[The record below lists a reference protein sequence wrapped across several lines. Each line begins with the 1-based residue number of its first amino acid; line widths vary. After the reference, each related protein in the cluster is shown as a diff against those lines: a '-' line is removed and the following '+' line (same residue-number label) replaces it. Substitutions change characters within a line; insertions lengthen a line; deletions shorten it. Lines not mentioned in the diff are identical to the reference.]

1 MKQYTP
7 HNSTDSSQ
15 AHFIMQD
22 SNLSHSIPS
31 EAGQSKIKR
40 LDALMEFLHITI
52 ISLQQ
57 DSSQAHLDTLIQE
70 LSSLSHTDIDL
81 LVTHSNG
88 KILLIELITLL
99 RERIYTLLTQGALCG
114 VKYLSLL
121 LFTHISTHTKL
132 ENIAQDMRFDVFI
145 TMAQKNLFVDAN
157 SDVENLLFIELYIVA
172 KILRDMGDFERIVC
186 EYISLIS
193 LVDIN
198 LPLSLEHANFILK
211 NFENLG
217 VDMSVMLNALK
228 NQLNKEAYFAY
239 PRFRRRSILNW
250 QLHCFWNV
258 PHFFNHHA
266 WLELYE
272 VWKELLY
279 IMFENGGVE
288 GIDEA
293 MYMQFFMYHMC
304 GNNFHTQEQWARFC
318 EDIDRVAVRHY
329 ESFAKAQGIY
339 GTQGMYNE
347 TKKQQSE
354 KIRIGIL
361 RDRLVANSP
370 YKVEFSLLSNL
381 MSNESFT
388 DRYEIRIYV
397 MKLLEKSVDDEKIVQ
412 SYENL
417 GIPVVDVVSSFN
429 AQGFYNSHLQKALA
443 IKEVLN
449 ADNISILIS
458 PNNGYGISDF
468 ILASRSAKK
477 QIYYSHGNFV
487 YDVFCV
493 DSKMTHICQ
502 NKRHI
507 THEGYEFYGVPV
519 KMLERFYNPPLDA
532 QVREKITQIRN
543 EFPQDSVILGTIGR
557 LTKLNSKE
565 YWQCVVEIMQRYP
578 QSIYL
583 ACGGGNQSLISECIT
598 SCFTQEAEAKEF
610 LQRVYF
616 TGYVDSGIY
625 GHIID
630 IWLDSFPLEQGESR
644 IEYVAKGGLS
654 IVLSKIPQ
662 EQRIENTKTSLKQW
676 QNIPN
681 KDGSHKT
688 QKEYEQALRLIK
700 ESQPPLLAFSY
711 KEYVEKAA
719 ALLEHFV
726 SGDKTYI
733 NELKNL
739 GQKARAMGEEMKE
752 YEGILAFMD
761 AITQDKTNITK

>member
-1 MKQYTP
+1 MKQSLDIDLEKQV
-7 HNSTDSSQ
+7 STDMPLKENMSESPSPL
-15 AHFIMQD
+15 QD
-22 SNLSHSIPS
+22 SASNPVDAILHSTQRCQK
-31 EAGQSKIKR
+31 A
-40 LDALMEFLHITI
+40 MEFLHIAFA
-52 ISLQQ
+52 SLQQ

-70 LSSLSHTDIDL
+70 FSSLTHTDITML
-81 LVTHSNG
+81 MQNSSG
-88 KILLIELITLL
+88 KILLCDFIALL
-99 RERIYTLLTQGALCG
+99 RERIYALLTQGSLCG

-121 LFTHISTHTKL
+121 LFTHTKC
-132 ENIAQDMRFDVFI
+132 EDIEQDMRFDVFI
-145 TMAQKNLFVDAN
+145 TMAQKSLFIDTH
-157 SDVENLLFIELYIVA
+157 SDVENLLFIELYIVG
-172 KILRDMGDFERIVC
+172 KILRDMCDFEKIVS

-198 LPLSLEHANFILK
+198 LPLSLEHANFIVGH
-211 NFENLG
+211 FESLG
-217 VDMSVMLNALK
+217 VDISTLLNALK
-228 NQLNKEAYFAY
+228 KQLNKQIYFAY
-239 PRFRRRSILNW
+239 PSSRRRSILNW

-258 PHFFNHHA
+258 SHFFNHHA

-272 VWKELLY
+272 LWKELFY
-279 IMFENGGVE
+279 TMFENGGIE

-318 EDIDRVAVRHY
+318 EDIDRVAVGHY
-329 ESFAKAQGIY
+329 ENFAKAQGIY
-339 GTQGMYNE
+339 GVS
-347 TKKQQSE
+347 KSKQSE

-381 MSNESFT
+381 LSNKTFA
-388 DRYEIRIYV
+388 DKYEIRIYA
-397 MKLLEKSVDDEKIVQ
+397 MKLLEKSVDDEKIVH

-417 GIPVVDVVSSFN
+417 GIPVIDVVSGFN
-429 AQGFYNSHLQKALA
+429 MQGFYNSHLQKALA
-443 IKEVLN
+443 IKEALN
-449 ADNISILIS
+449 TDNISILIS

-468 ILASRSAKK
+468 ILASRSASM

-487 YDVFCV
+487 YDVPCV
-493 DSKMTHICQ
+493 DVKMTHICQ

-519 KMLERFYNPPLDA
+519 KMLERFYNPPLDTQA
-532 QVREKITQIRN
+532 REKIAQIRSD
-543 EFPQDSVILGTIGR
+543 FPQGSVILGSIGR

-598 SCFTQEAEAKEF
+598 SYFTQEAQAQEF
-610 LQRVYF
+610 LQRVHF
-616 TGYVDSGIY
+616 TGYIDSGIY

-654 IVLSKIPQ
+654 IMMSKIPQ
-662 EQRIENTKTSLKQW
+662 EQRIEGIKASLKAW
-676 QNIPN
+676 QGIPN

-688 QKEYEQALRLIK
+688 QEECEQAFKLIK
-700 ESQPPLLAFSY
+700 ESQLPLLAFSP
-711 KEYVEKAA
+711 KEYVEKVS
-719 ALLEHFV
+719 ALLERFV
-726 SGDKTYI
+726 SGDMAYI
-733 NELKNL
+733 NELKDL
-739 GQKARAMGEEMKE
+739 GKQARAIGDEMKE

-761 AITQDKTNITK
+761 AITQS